1 MRIHRKR
8 NLRNM
13 TKYFGTNKCKVVG
26 NNALGYSHIKYTT
39 VSNLTGNT
47 VKMDEWV
54 PSITLSNTPIDYSK
68 EAK

>member
-1 MRIHRKR
+1 
-8 NLRNM
+8 M

-26 NNALGYSHIKYTT
+26 NNALGYSRIKYTV
-39 VSNLTGNT
+39 VSTLTGNT

-54 PSITLSNTPIDYSK
+54 PSITLSNTPINYSK